1 MTSRQSKCRVGFWCI
16 RYIRPTECHFEVVI
30 SSVVRLKSQNGNSC
44 LKYLFPYFFQ
54 QKQLKDL
61 KASGSSKKQAVRND
75 FCTPFTMQQN
85 YKLTD
90 LNGFDKRCFSSV
102 SDTVTRENKSQ
113 YSQQRQ
119 KPMTLWLLVQMLYH

>member
-1 MTSRQSKCRVGFWCI
+1 MTSRQSKCRVSFWCI

-30 SSVVRLKSQNGNSC
+30 SSVLPLKSWNGNSC

-75 FCTPFTMQQN
+75 FCPRFIMQ
-85 YKLTD
+85 
-90 LNGFDKRCFSSV
+90 
-102 SDTVTRENKSQ
+102 
-113 YSQQRQ
+113 
-119 KPMTLWLLVQMLYH
+119 